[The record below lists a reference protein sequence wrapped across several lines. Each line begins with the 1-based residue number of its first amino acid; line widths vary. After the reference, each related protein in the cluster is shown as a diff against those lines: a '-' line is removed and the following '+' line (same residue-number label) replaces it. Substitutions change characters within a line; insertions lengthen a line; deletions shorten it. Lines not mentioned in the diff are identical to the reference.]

1 MATAN
6 IATRAE
12 IETQTLEQPVTPYH
26 FGAQNILWDELAD
39 EARHYLELIAAL
51 KQLPSQHVDRDIF
64 EIALYGSVAHLEL
77 HARGMGETMDAELEQ
92 V

>member
-12 IETQTLEQPVTPYH
+12 IETQTLEQPVMPHH
-26 FGAQNILWDELAD
+26 FGGQNVLWNELAD

-51 KQLPSQHVDRDIF
+51 KQLPSQHVDRDIL
-64 EIALYGSVAHLEL
+64 EIALYGSIAHLEV
-77 HARGMGETMDAELEQ
+77 HARGMGETMDAELE
-92 V
+92 

>member
-12 IETQTLEQPVTPYH
+12 IETQTLQQPVMPHH
-26 FGAQNILWDELAD
+26 FGGQNVLWDELAD

-51 KQLPSQHVDRDIF
+51 KQLPPQHADRDVL
-64 EIALYGSVAHLEL
+64 ETALYGSIAHLEL
-77 HARGMGETMDAELEQ
+77 HARVMSETIDAELE
-92 V
+92 